1 MHKCDCGSASECTYP
16 NCPDGT
22 LNPTIKT
29 VVGGEHTAEGA
40 RIELQILAGEKKAF
54 EAGFRAGFS
63 ISFDG
68 WNGQVFD
75 EFNRPLDESTEF
87 MDKLNKLLEDYNAQV
102 REQSNLLSFVMHMDG
117 PPKGSS
123 PGTYRDAL
131 WPAVVRTRESRK
143 LEQRN
148 GAPIGSL
155 PSPLYPRTIQ
165 GPTFFS
171 DNPDHYHQ
179 PAATD
184 SGEEHF

>member
-16 NCPDGT
+16 KCPDG
-22 LNPTIKT
+22 PTPAIKNASFMT
-29 VVGGEHTAEGA
+29 MD
-40 RIELQILAGEKKAF
+40 EKKAF
-54 EAGFRAGFS
+54 AAGFRAGFS

-102 REQSNLLSFVMHMDG
+102 CEQSNLLPFSVHMDG

-123 PGTYRDAL
+123 LGTIRDAL
-131 WPAVVRTRESRK
+131 WPAVVRTRESRRT
-143 LEQRN
+143 EQLN